1 MNIYLPC
8 SHLTPDSSTN
18 PFSSTLDTGAESLL
32 LTSLFPKYLSP
43 GCLQHSPNHHACF
56 SLHDLHPSLNTAAS
70 RTLSE
75 CSSEEVRPLLRS
87 PRVCLTSAGIKA
99 RSSHHRLQATA
110 QLPRGSP
117 SGPLKAPAHPC
128 SRLCAQ
134 QRPTVSNALPG
145 TSARAPL
152 LPLRHH
158 SDVTVMKPSLI
169 ISLQQPDSAL
179 PTPVA
184 ALFFSV
190 NTQHL
195 VPYFRAYLLA
205 SSLTSKMKAFLFLKI
220 FWLCHTAREIS

>member
-134 QRPTVSNALPG
+134 QRPTVSKRSPRYFGPCTLTASE
-145 TSARAPL
+145 TPL
-152 LPLRHH
+152 KCHRHEAFPHHFITTTRFGLAYPRRSFILLR
-158 SDVTVMKPSLI
+158 
-169 ISLQQPDSAL
+169 
-179 PTPVA
+179 
-184 ALFFSV
+184 
-190 NTQHL
+190 
-195 VPYFRAYLLA
+195 
-205 SSLTSKMKAFLFLKI
+205 
-220 FWLCHTAREIS
+220 